1 MQAYQKTSQ
10 TVFIKLKPLGISYTM
25 KHSPFQAGTVHAD
38 IYTDRGNLWNSR
50 QIEIEDHQTS
60 LAEAA
65 GQLMYN

>member
-10 TVFIKLKPLGISYTM
+10 SVFIKLKPLGISYTM

-38 IYTDRGNLWNSR
+38 IL
-50 QIEIEDHQTS
+50 IEVIYGIPGREDHQTS

-65 GQLMYN
+65 G

>member
-25 KHSPFQAGTVHAD
+25 KHSPFQAGTVRAD
-38 IYTDRGNLWNSR
+38 IL
-50 QIEIEDHQTS
+50 IEVIYGIPGRDHQTS